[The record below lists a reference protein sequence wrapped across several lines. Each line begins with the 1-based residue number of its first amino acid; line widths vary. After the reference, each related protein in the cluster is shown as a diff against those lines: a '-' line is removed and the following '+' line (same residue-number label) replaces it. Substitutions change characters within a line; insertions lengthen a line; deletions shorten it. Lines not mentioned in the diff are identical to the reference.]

1 MNPPFTYS
9 RTRPGFPLI
18 LVFVCIAFSQL
29 SLAQLG
35 LPPSLATDNGEP
47 EGPTIGEVIASI
59 AEKPSR
65 EAADFEQLAQMTLQL
80 GQAALQ
86 QGQRIPDPSIWDG
99 IHAVDA
105 GEAIAPMHADW
116 NALRTELEKL
126 LEDPPQQEEQNQQ
139 ENQEQQHDQNS
150 EEQESENNEQSDSNN
165 QDSEQGDNQESSD
178 QQNSEQNGDQES
190 PQEDQQEQNGSEQQ
204 QQNGNENG
212 QQSQQQERIGDM
224 DESADSPELDQ
235 ERSQEP
241 KQETREVGGEPSEQT
256 PRSAKQAMT
265 LQQLEQLKQQDKPG
279 ALHMLLQN
287 AERSDKPTDRKTQ
300 KDW

>member
-1 MNPPFTYS
+1 MIPVFRYL
-9 RTRPGFPLI
+9 RTRTGFLLI
-18 LVFVCIAFSQL
+18 LLLFGCIAVSPL
-29 SLAQLG
+29 SLAQFG
-35 LPPSLATDNGEP
+35 SPPPLATDNGKP

-65 EAADFEQLAQMTLQL
+65 EPADFEHLAQMTLQI
-80 GQAALQ
+80 GQTALQ

-105 GEAIAPMHADW
+105 GAAIAPTHADW
-116 NALRTELEKL
+116 NNLRAELEKL
-126 LEDPPQQEEQNQQ
+126 LEEPPQQED
-139 ENQEQQHDQNS
+139 QEQQQEQNS
-150 EEQESENNEQSDSNN
+150 DEQESENNEQA
-165 QDSEQGDNQESSD
+165 DNQESSD
-178 QQNSEQNGDQES
+178 QQNSEENGSQENS
-190 PQEDQQEQNGSEQQ
+190 QQEKQEQNGSEQQ

-212 QQSQQQERIGDM
+212 QQQERIGDM
-224 DESADSPELDQ
+224 DDSAESPELDQ
-235 ERSQEP
+235 ERSQQA
-241 KQETREVGGEPSEQT
+241 KQETREVGGEPTEQT

-287 AERSDKPTDRKTQ
+287 AERSDKPADRKPQ

>member
-1 MNPPFTYS
+1 MFF
-9 RTRPGFPLI
+9 G
-18 LVFVCIAFSQL
+18 CIAFSQL

-35 LPPSLATDNGEP
+35 SQPSLATENGEP

-65 EAADFEQLAQMTLQL
+65 EAADFEQLAQMTLQI
-80 GQAALQ
+80 GQSALQ

-139 ENQEQQHDQNS
+139 ENQEQQQDQNS

-178 QQNSEQNGDQES
+178 QQNSEQNGEQES
-190 PQEDQQEQNGSEQQ
+190 SQEEQQEQNGSEQQ

-287 AERSDKPTDRKTQ
+287 AERSDKPADRKPQ

>member
-35 LPPSLATDNGEP
+35 SPPSLATDNGEP

-139 ENQEQQHDQNS
+139 ENQEQQQDQNS

-287 AERSDKPTDRKTQ
+287 AERSDKPADRKPQ

>member
-35 LPPSLATDNGEP
+35 SPPSLATDNGEP

-139 ENQEQQHDQNS
+139 ENQEQQQDQNS

-287 AERSDKPTDRKTQ
+287 GERSDKPADRKLQ

>member
-139 ENQEQQHDQNS
+139 ENQEQQQDQNS

-287 AERSDKPTDRKTQ
+287 AERSDKPADRKPQ

>member
-35 LPPSLATDNGEP
+35 SPPSLATDNGEP

-139 ENQEQQHDQNS
+139 ENQEQQQDQNS

-224 DESADSPELDQ
+224 DDSAESPELDQ
-235 ERSQEP
+235 ERSQQA
-241 KQETREVGGEPSEQT
+241 KQETREVGGEPTEQT

-287 AERSDKPTDRKTQ
+287 AERSDKPADRKPQ

>member
-1 MNPPFTYS
+1 MIPVLRYS
-9 RTRPGFPLI
+9 RTRSGFLLI
-18 LVFVCIAFSQL
+18 LSFGCIAVSPL

-35 LPPSLATDNGEP
+35 SPPPLATDNREP

-65 EAADFEQLAQMTLQL
+65 EPADFEQLAKMTLRI
-80 GQAALQ
+80 GQTALQ

-105 GEAIAPMHADW
+105 GEEITPMHADW
-116 NALRTELEKL
+116 SNLRTELEKL
-126 LEDPPQQEEQNQQ
+126 LEEPPQQEDQSQQ
-139 ENQEQQHDQNS
+139 ENQEQQQEQNS
-150 EEQESENNEQSDSNN
+150 NEQESENNKQSDSNN
-165 QDSEQGDNQESSD
+165 QDSDQGDDQESTD
-178 QQNSEQNGDQES
+178 QQNSEENGSQKKPQQE
-190 PQEDQQEQNGSEQQ
+190 QQEQNGSEQQ
-204 QQNGNENG
+204 QQKGNEND
-212 QQSQQQERIGDM
+212 QQIQEQERIGDI
-224 DESADSPELDQ
+224 DDAAESPDLDQ
-235 ERSQEP
+235 ERSQKA

-279 ALHMLLQN
+279 ALQMLLQN
-287 AERSDKPTDRKTQ
+287 TERSDKPADRKPQ

>member
-1 MNPPFTYS
+1 MIPVLRYS
-9 RTRPGFPLI
+9 RTRSGFLLI
-18 LVFVCIAFSQL
+18 LSFGCIAVSPL

-35 LPPSLATDNGEP
+35 SPPPLATDNREP

-65 EAADFEQLAQMTLQL
+65 EPADLEQLAKMTLRI
-80 GQAALQ
+80 GQTALQ

-105 GEAIAPMHADW
+105 GEAITPMHADW
-116 NALRTELEKL
+116 SNLRTELEKL
-126 LEDPPQQEEQNQQ
+126 LEEPPQQ
-139 ENQEQQHDQNS
+139 ENQEQQQEQNS
-150 EEQESENNEQSDSNN
+150 DEQESENNKQSDSNN
-165 QDSEQGDNQESSD
+165 QDSDQGDDQESTD
-178 QQNSEQNGDQES
+178 QQNSEENGSQKKPQQE
-190 PQEDQQEQNGSEQQ
+190 QQEQNGSEQQ
-204 QQNGNENG
+204 QQKGNEND
-212 QQSQQQERIGDM
+212 QQVQEQERIGDI
-224 DESADSPELDQ
+224 DDAAESPDLDQ
-235 ERSQEP
+235 ERSQKA

-279 ALHMLLQN
+279 ALQMLLQN
-287 AERSDKPTDRKTQ
+287 AERSDKPADRKPQ

>member
-35 LPPSLATDNGEP
+35 SPPSLATDNGEP

-139 ENQEQQHDQNS
+139 ENQEQQQDQNS

-235 ERSQEP
+235 ERSKEP

-287 AERSDKPTDRKTQ
+287 AERSDKPADRKPQ